1 VASNTETVKVIALAR
16 VSTRRQD
23 NLSPRAQIDA
33 IRKWAKDRGY
43 EVVKEFTEVV
53 SGRRNDRDGCDQAM
67 ALACELKGMLVVYDA
82 TRLFRNTLLSLQ
94 AFSVLASHGAFFA
107 SVTENVMDTRDD
119 TPASRFSRTLFSAV
133 GQLHSDQQGAKI
145 AYQNR
150 RTVKERKCEQW
161 PDGYRTNGSQPA
173 GWMLD
178 EKGYRVPCYEER
190 ESIEAAMQAVIEVS
204 SPAAMSDM
212 DLFYGKWSRAARLL
226 NERGVLTISEL
237 RARRN
242 NRENRKSPLWNGNAV
257 RYAVLGEEVKRKRA
271 KRIAARRTKEVV

>member
-190 ESIEAAMQAVIEVS
+190 ESIEAAMQALSEV
-204 SPAAMSDM
+204 
-212 DLFYGKWSRAARLL
+212 GKSFGKYTRAARLL

-242 NRENRKSPLWNGNAV
+242 KRENRKSPLWNGNAV

-271 KRIAARRTKEVV
+271 KRIAAIKARRTKEVV